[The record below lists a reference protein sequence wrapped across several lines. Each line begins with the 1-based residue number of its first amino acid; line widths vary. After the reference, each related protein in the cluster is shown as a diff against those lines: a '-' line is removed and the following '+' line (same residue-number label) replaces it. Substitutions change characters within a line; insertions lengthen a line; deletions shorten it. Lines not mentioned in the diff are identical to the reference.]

1 MKNICEWE
9 NCKQSGD
16 FKAPI
21 EKDNSKNYR
30 WLCEEHIKLFN
41 KSWNYFEGMNQNEIE
56 NFIKSDITWHRPT
69 QKFGS
74 SDNFFN
80 ILWNNALNDKFNFF
94 KQENNINN
102 LNGAKL
108 YEKDKDALRIMELEL
123 NASWPIIQKRF
134 KTLVK
139 KFHPDK
145 NAGNKQFEDK
155 LKKITLAYSHLKII
169 IESQK
174 LRKMNKIVAHKEIFS
189 ILKKEMKNKIHALEI
204 EIK

>member
-9 NCKQSGD
+9 NCEQSGD

-80 ILWNNALNDKFNFF
+80 ILWNNALNDKFKIF
-94 KQENNINN
+94 KEERAAHINSK
-102 LNGAKL
+102 KL
-108 YEKDKDALRIMELEL
+108 FGKDKDAFIIMELEF
-123 NASWPIIQKRF
+123 NADWMTIQKKF

-145 NAGNKQFEDK
+145 NAGNKKYEDK
-155 LKKITLAYSHLKII
+155 LKKITLAYSHLKLII
-169 IESQK
+169 I
-174 LRKMNKIVAHKEIFS
+174 RK
-189 ILKKEMKNKIHALEI
+189 
-204 EIK
+204 

>member
-9 NCKQSGD
+9 NCKEIGSY
-16 FKAPI
+16 KAPV

-30 WLCEEHIKLFN
+30 WLCEKHIVSFN
-41 KSWNYFEGMNQNEIE
+41 KSWDYFDGMNQGEIAD
-56 NFIKSDITWHRPT
+56 FLKSDMTWHRPT

-94 KQENNINN
+94 RQEKNTHS
-102 LNGAKL
+102 LNGKKL
-108 YEKDKDALRIMELEL
+108 NENDIDAFKIMELEL
-123 NASWPIIQKRF
+123 NTSWPIIQKKF

-145 NAGNKQFEDK
+145 NSGNKQFEDK
-155 LKKITLAYSHLKII
+155 LKKITLAYSHLRLIMI
-169 IESQK
+169 
-174 LRKMNKIVAHKEIFS
+174 
-189 ILKKEMKNKIHALEI
+189 KK
-204 EIK
+204 